1 MDARRYGISLRV
13 LTSKRSERVRYG
25 IEQEKRNSTSTGNH
39 VLYNSPLL
47 TEKLSL
53 LRNEKNRIHNMR
65 KKVV

>member
-39 VLYNSPLL
+39 FLYNSPLL
-47 TEKLSL
+47 TS
-53 LRNEKNRIHNMR
+53 
-65 KKVV
+65 KVVSIKE

>member
-1 MDARRYGISLRV
+1 MDARRYGISPRV

-47 TEKLSL
+47 T
-53 LRNEKNRIHNMR
+53 R
-65 KKVV
+65 KVVFTKE